1 MQRAIWNMPCCK
13 YRIFLWTAYSVRM
26 EAAILPDR
34 GRNPPE
40 TARLLTVKT
49 DPDLGTEDS
58 VTLTNPSIPP
68 SFVDTLDGVE
78 RRGGTTPQRDAVRSR
93 WFERATPLQLAAG
106 QWLAAA
112 IMVYALLCTPVNAG
126 KKGLADITG
135 NDGALERVALWQ
147 RSLSWLPGAESGG
160 RFLTLPPGVI
170 VYSLR
175 FGLLAMFVLQ
185 AWSFWLAWNGRQV
198 SFWGWLIGPIGAHVI
213 MLLMVPSNADVFNY
227 GMSGD
232 LANTGFN
239 PYVYP
244 LFDFPSHPLYAYNY
258 WVEMTTVYGPFW
270 TDLNRVVIWIAGPD
284 PFWATL
290 AYKIFLGAAA
300 VALAGLVYLFAKRLT
315 GSVTLACAAGVLV
328 AWQPNMI
335 IETSGQA
342 HNDPIMLL
350 LMTAGVMLVITGGSR
365 AIRGALVLVTASAG
379 IKYVTLPL
387 LALVALIRHADRRGP
402 HATKRLV
409 ANWVLDGI
417 TILAVLLVAFLPYWT
432 GLGVISEMVSEPGRN
447 FSHPFWRF
455 PGKLLDGWSIQHWYY
470 AIIRIAL
477 QLGTVLL
484 IAFALWRFGKIMWD
498 GVDPAQAEDARSLPL
513 WTGGFLVSWTVIL
526 ATLAFLPANSHSW
539 YYTWPVVPIALLVVW
554 RAKTPTTGETS
565 VPLLRWFWGYVAM
578 TCVMTLI
585 YHTTVYNF

>member
-1 MQRAIWNMPCCK
+1 MVPAGAACPCN
-13 YRIFLWTAYSVRM
+13 
-26 EAAILPDR
+26 
-34 GRNPPE
+34 GRNALK
-40 TARLLTVKT
+40 TTRLLTVKT
-49 DPDLGTEDS
+49 DLSTDNA
-58 VTLTNPSIPP
+58 VTLSNPSITPP
-68 SFVDTLDGVE
+68 FVNEL
-78 RRGGTTPQRDAVRSR
+78 DAVETTTDASPAVALHRR

-106 QWLAAA
+106 QWMAAA
-112 IMVYALLCTPVNAG
+112 IMVFVLLCTPVMAG
-126 KKGLADITG
+126 KRGLADITG

-160 RFLTLPPGVI
+160 RFLTLPPGAI
-170 VYSLR
+170 VYTLR
-175 FGLLAMFVLQ
+175 FGLLAMFALQ
-185 AWSFWLAWNGRQV
+185 AWSFWLAWNGRHV
-198 SFWGWLIGPIGAHVI
+198 SFWRWLIGPIGAHLI

-270 TDLNRVVIWIAGPD
+270 TDINRLLMGIVGPD
-284 PFWATL
+284 PFLATL
-290 AYKIFLGAAA
+290 TYKIFLGAAA
-300 VALAGLVYLFAKRLT
+300 VALASLVYLFAKRLT

-387 LALVALIRHADRRGP
+387 LALVGLIRLSDRKAP
-402 HATKRLV
+402 HAPKRLL
-409 ANWVLDGI
+409 ANWIVDGI
-417 TILAVLLVAFLPYWT
+417 TILAVLLIAFLPYWT
-432 GLGVISEMVSEPGRN
+432 GFGVISEMVSEPGRN

-455 PGKLLDGWSIQHWYY
+455 PGKLLDGLSIQHWYY
-470 AIIRIAL
+470 SIMRIGL

-484 IAFALWRFGKIMWD
+484 IAFALWRFGKIVRD
-498 GVDPAQAEDARSLPL
+498 GVNPEEKAEMEVTDEARTLPV
-513 WTGGFLVSWTVIL
+513 WTGAFLVSWTIIL
-526 ATLAFLPANSHSW
+526 ATLALLPANSHSW
-539 YYTWPVVPIALLVVW
+539 YYTWPVVPIALLIVW
-554 RAKTPTTGETS
+554 RAKSHAVAAAETQPTL
-565 VPLLRWFWGYVAM
+565 PRWFWGYVAM